1 MALAYCVVFRSIVI
15 LQQYSGAGSKYE
27 TCVTMAHRILNIPLI
42 STTILALNTA
52 YDHLLMYKL
61 YLSSFGLLFDVNEFV
76 PGLIQVVV

>member
-1 MALAYCVVFRSIVI
+1 
-15 LQQYSGAGSKYE
+15 
-27 TCVTMAHRILNIPLI
+27 MAHRILNIPLI

-76 PGLIQVVV
+76 PGLIQVVVWVSLVIDYDESSFWNPLRICKLMNT